1 MICPECETEYRD
13 GFTQCADCGVALV
26 ETLASPNVAPLLLET
41 SATVVEIIVSELE
54 AAEIPYAIEAGTALS
69 LLDDP
74 DKKVERPGEWLAR
87 IWVAAEFE
95 EEAKE
100 IVDEVR
106 ASGPD
111 LRVRST
117 PFLGAG
123 LAPHDDDAT
132 EEDPEDETE

>member
-13 GFTQCADCGVALV
+13 GFIQCADCGVALV
-26 ETLASPNVAPLLLET
+26 ETLESPNVAPLLLEQS
-41 SATVVEIIVSELE
+41 SAVVESVLAELE
-54 AAEIPYAIEAGTALS
+54 SAGIPYAIEAGTALS

-74 DKKVERPGEWLAR
+74 SAAVEKPGEWLAR
-87 IWVAAEFE
+87 IWVAATFE

-111 LRVRST
+111 LRVKPT
-117 PFLGAG
+117 PRLGAG
-123 LAPHDDDAT
+123 LAAREGAT